1 MFRPEQP
8 GRKLPT
14 HPYRAVRFTNN
25 TPYTLEQGPV
35 TIYSEGTFV
44 GEGFLQRVEPNATHF
59 VGFSIDSKVSLD
71 SDSTRTDGESKLV
84 RITGG
89 VFTTDVQR
97 TETVTYRI
105 KNAHSEPITAFVK
118 EGRRSNWQLQ
128 NPPRGVVETPDA
140 LWLPLQVPASGD
152 AQLTL
157 AWKQNALRS
166 TTIDT
171 DLNADR
177 LFVTLR
183 NTKLPPEIE
192 AVLNTVLAIK
202 READAA
208 RKQITHLN
216 ELRET
221 LSADQERVRNNLDTL
236 RKTKGNAELQRTL
249 SQKLAKLEL
258 ELGQLSGQLVTQVE
272 RRAELAKQLSNLVAD
287 LSFEVK

>member
-1 MFRPEQP
+1 
-8 GRKLPT
+8 
-14 HPYRAVRFTNN
+14 
-25 TPYTLEQGPV
+25 
-35 TIYSEGTFV
+35 
-44 GEGFLQRVEPNATHF
+44 
-59 VGFSIDSKVSLD
+59 
-71 SDSTRTDGESKLV
+71 
-84 RITGG
+84 
-89 VFTTDVQR
+89 
-97 TETVTYRI
+97 
-105 KNAHSEPITAFVK
+105 
-118 EGRRSNWQLQ
+118 LQ
-128 NPPRGVVETPDA
+128 NPPRGVVETPDS

-152 AQLTL
+152 AQLTV
-157 AWKQNALRS
+157 AWEQNALRS

-177 LFVTLR
+177 LFITLR

-221 LSADQERVRNNLDTL
+221 LSSDQERVRNNLDTL

-287 LSFEVK
+287 LSFEAK